1 MSRERPSRPPVDR
14 VVVAVAVVVLAAL
27 AARLVGLGARSFHW
41 DEARVG
47 YWTLRYAATGA
58 FDYRPV
64 AGGPFFY
71 QVDRLVFALVGAS
84 DASARLVVAGL
95 GGLVPAVAILYR
107 DRLGAVGTVALATL
121 LAADPLLVYYS
132 RFLRGE
138 VPLAAFSLVAVA
150 AAVRAIDA
158 DASGDDRLVGRRP
171 AVYLA
176 VGAGALA
183 LTTSGFVAVTL
194 ACWLVAAALVVDHRR
209 LLDAGPAREAAGTA
223 REAAGTATDGAGT
236 DAEEGR
242 PTAHAPRLPSA
253 GELRRRLRP
262 GPLAGRATLLAAAV
276 LVWFY
281 APRAGGGPG
290 PGLWKLGT
298 LPATI
303 DAALFGSVAKFYGVF
318 VADRSGVGATHEL
331 LPYVLDYLGTLGTVS
346 TVLVALALAGFLLD
360 RYRSAGPSPV
370 VAFHAYWGF
379 ATVLFVPLAAEVRA
393 PWLAVH
399 AVAPLAVPA
408 AVGAAALVRAGRR
421 AWGRADAG
429 TVAAVGLLLVA
440 AGGHVGAVAAGD
452 VYAPPAADS
461 RVAHY
466 AQPPAGQVDAL
477 VANAT
482 AAAAG
487 NDGVDVL
494 YHGGALST
502 SFDAGG
508 PPVPPAFAAR
518 LPLAWYF
525 EREGL
530 RTASVATPEAVA
542 STAPPVVVT
551 VPGSSDAVREAL
563 GRTGTAY
570 RAHRYD
576 LALWD
581 RTVVVFVAD
590 G

>member
-27 AARLVGLGARSFHW
+27 AARLIGLGARSFHW

-64 AGGPFFY
+64 AGGPFLY

-84 DASARLVVAGL
+84 DASARLVVAVL

-150 AAVRAIDA
+150 AAVRATDA

-209 LLDAGPAREAAGTA
+209 LLDAGPAREPARTAA
-223 REAAGTATDGAGT
+223 DGAGG
-236 DAEEGR
+236 DAEGGR
-242 PTAHAPRLPSA
+242 AAGRGLRLPSA

-290 PGLWKLGT
+290 PGLRKLGS

-318 VADRSGVGATHEL
+318 VADRSGTGATHEL

-421 AWGRADAG
+421 AWARADAG

-440 AGGHVGAVAAGD
+440 GGGHVGAVAAGE

-461 RVAHY
+461 RIAHY

-502 SFDAGG
+502 SFDAGR
-508 PPVPPAFAAR
+508 PPVPAAFAAR

-551 VPGSSDAVREAL
+551 VPGSSDAVRDAL